1 MTAEPGQA
9 LVLASR
15 WANAANRR
23 REGLRAAHG
32 QDAGTLTELLHT
44 YMRLKSSRAGRTSPT
59 TLAHYAESTRRFL
72 AFTGPPESPTRALN
86 QLTAEDFE
94 VWLLE
99 LQGQGLAAS
108 SVKRHLYGVRNL
120 MKALVW
126 ADVLKSDPTAG
137 VRPPAEAAP
146 AHTLK
151 RAIGLEQYREL
162 LALPHVVHQEDSFR
176 ANRDRALLELGGSG
190 GLRAAEIV
198 GLNVGDVNLTLGQL
212 TVRGK
217 GGKTRLVPL
226 SGSLSGALRGW
237 LASRQALT
245 AAGNLASNAL
255 VTSLTRRNLGGR
267 LTTKGARDIART
279 YYQWLGLPPEMW
291 GLHTLRRTAGTHL
304 YRATR
309 DLHVVADL
317 LGHASVTTSAIYAK
331 MDVDVRREAVEAMEK
346 LRAGPQDGGS

>member
-1 MTAEPGQA
+1 MSEPATNGSA

-15 WANAANRR
+15 WAGAANRR
-23 REGLRAAHG
+23 REGLRAAHA
-32 QDAGTLTELLHT
+32 QDAGALTELLHT
-44 YMRLKSSRAGRTSPT
+44 YMRLKSSRAGRTSSA

-72 AFTGPPESPTRALN
+72 TFTGPPEAPSRALN
-86 QLTAEDFE
+86 QLEAEDFE

-99 LQGQGLAAS
+99 LQAQGLSAS

-126 ADVLKSDPTAG
+126 AGVLKSDPSAG
-137 VRPPAEAAP
+137 VRPPAETSP
-146 AHTLK
+146 AHSRK
-151 RAIGLEQYREL
+151 RAIGLDQFREL
-162 LALPHVVHQEDSFR
+162 LALPHALHPNDTFR
-176 ANRDRALLELGGSG
+176 ANRDRVLLELGGSG

-198 GLNVGDVNLTLGQL
+198 GLNVEDVSHDLRQL

-226 SGSLSGALRGW
+226 TDGLAGALRAW
-237 LASRQALT
+237 LTSRQAITDGAPCGPL
-245 AAGNLASNAL
+245 L
-255 VTSLTRRNLGGR
+255 TSLTRRNLGGR
-267 LTTKGARDIART
+267 LTTKGARDIAHT
-279 YYQWLGLPPEMW
+279 YYRELGLPPEMW

-331 MDVDVRREAVEAMEK
+331 MDADVRREAVEAMER
-346 LRAGPQDGGS
+346 LRAGEA